1 MLQSLGTSGQR
12 YSGKVVQGRGGAE
25 GNFIHYKCGTQ
36 PESHCCCRRS
46 RVSRNYVRS
55 VLCSTIP
62 QCCNLACPQTFL
74 VTCVTIPN
82 LVIHEH
88 TKARESQN
96 IAQGHPGE
104 LGNRDLLVPQKCINR
119 WCSNCGDHVCKQVGG
134 V

>member
-1 MLQSLGTSGQR
+1 MLQSLSTSGQR

-25 GNFIHYKCGTQ
+25 GNLIHYKCGTQ

-88 TKARESQN
+88 TKGEKARTLHKGILENWATGTS
-96 IAQGHPGE
+96 
-104 LGNRDLLVPQKCINR
+104 
-119 WCSNCGDHVCKQVGG
+119 WCHRNASTDGAAIVVIMFVNK
-134 V
+134 